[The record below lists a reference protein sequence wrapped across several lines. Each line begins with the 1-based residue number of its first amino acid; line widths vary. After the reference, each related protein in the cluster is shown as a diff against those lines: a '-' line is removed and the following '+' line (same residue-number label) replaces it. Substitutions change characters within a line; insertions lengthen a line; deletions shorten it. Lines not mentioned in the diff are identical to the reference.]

1 MEPERLVPRL
11 GAGPPEPL
19 LAAPSDGGGELRLH
33 PQGFYGVVPAV
44 QQCGREAM
52 VSLKPSAV
60 FRKAA
65 ALLH

>member
-1 MEPERLVPRL
+1 MEPERLVPQL

-19 LAAPSDGGGELRLH
+19 AEASDGGGELRLR
-33 PQGFYGVVPAV
+33 PQGFYGAVPAV

-60 FRKAA
+60 FRKA
-65 ALLH
+65 